1 VTDAADLKTRILT
14 EGTFDRAQFETELR
28 AAPSNHEVGTR
39 VLFENEHVR
48 VWEVRLTPGERAPFH
63 AHTRRYFWTVVDGAI
78 GRQRSDDGTLRV
90 REYRVGET
98 QYQEPDPDNALIHD
112 LENVGDAE
120 LRFVTVELLD

>member
-1 VTDAADLKTRILT
+1 VTGETDVKVRILT
-14 EGTFDRAQFETELR
+14 EGRFDRAQFETELR

-98 QYQEPDPDNALIHD
+98 QYQEPDRDNVLIHD